1 LSCSV
6 SLPVLLLY
14 QQPDVRGVFLL
25 MITIIDY
32 EAGNLRS
39 VQRACQR
46 VGLDSKITADPD
58 AVISAERIIF
68 PGVGSAA
75 SAVDTLRERGLDE
88 ALKEA
93 FKAGIPI
100 FGICL
105 GTQIIL
111 EYTEEDQR
119 DCLGLVQG
127 ECKRFEPDDRTLKV
141 PHMGW
146 NGVELLG
153 SHPLLESV
161 KSGDEFYFVH
171 SYYACPSDPE
181 NVLGITEYGH
191 DFCSIIGKDN
201 LFATQFHIEKSGE
214 FGLSILKKFG
224 AWNGTNQ

>member
-1 LSCSV
+1 
-6 SLPVLLLY
+6 
-14 QQPDVRGVFLL
+14 

-46 VGLDSKITADPD
+46 VGLDSTITADPED
-58 AVISAERIIF
+58 VISAERIIF

-75 SAVDTLRERGLDE
+75 SAVDTLRERGLDD

-93 FKAGIPI
+93 FRAGIPI

-119 DCLGLVQG
+119 DCLGLVKG
-127 ECKRFEPDDRTLKV
+127 ECKRFQPEDRTLKV

-146 NGVELLG
+146 NGVRLLG
-153 SHPLLESV
+153 PHPLLESV
-161 KSGDEFYFVH
+161 KSGNEFYFVH

-181 NVLGITEYGH
+181 NILGVTEYGH

-224 AWNGTNQ
+224 SWNGTNQ